1 MVMNKSAV
9 IHARIEPETKNAA
22 ERVLHRLGL
31 SPTEAIRIFYRQI
44 SLRHGLPFSVEIPN
58 ELTRLTLEKS
68 RKAEDVERYNTL
80 DDMFASWK
88 K

>member
-1 MVMNKSAV
+1 MNKSAV
-9 IHARIEPETKNAA
+9 IHARIEPATKNAA
-22 ERVLHRLGL
+22 ERVLHKLGL
-31 SPTEAIRIFYRQI
+31 SPTDAIRIFYRQI

-58 ELTRLTLEKS
+58 ALTRVTLKKS
-68 RKAEDVERYNTL
+68 RNGKDVERYNTL

>member
-1 MVMNKSAV
+1 MAMNKSAV

>member
-1 MVMNKSAV
+1 MNKSAV

-31 SPTEAIRIFYRQI
+31 SPTDAIRIFYRQI

-68 RKAEDVERYNTL
+68 QKGEDIERYNTL

>member
-1 MVMNKSAV
+1 MNKSAV

-22 ERVLHRLGL
+22 ERVLHKLGL
-31 SPTEAIRIFYRQI
+31 SPTNAIRIFYRQI

-58 ELTRLTLEKS
+58 ELTRVTLEKS
-68 RKAEDVERYNTL
+68 RNGKDIEHYDTP
-80 DDMFASWK
+80 DDMFTSWK

>member
-1 MVMNKSAV
+1 MNKSSV

-22 ERVLHRLGL
+22 ERVLRKLGL
-31 SPTEAIRIFYRQI
+31 RPTDAIRIFYRQI
-44 SLRHGLPFSVEIPN
+44 TLRNGLPFSVEIPN
-58 ELTRLTLEKS
+58 ELTRVTLEKS
-68 RKAEDVERYNTL
+68 RDGEDIERHDTL

>member
-1 MVMNKSAV
+1 MNKSAV

-31 SPTEAIRIFYRQI
+31 RPTDAIRIFYRQI

>member
-1 MVMNKSAV
+1 MNKSVV

-22 ERVLHRLGL
+22 ERILHKLGL
-31 SPTEAIRIFYRQI
+31 RPTDAIRIFYRQI
-44 SLRHGLPFSVEIPN
+44 SLRRGLPFSVQIPN

-68 RKAEDVERYNTL
+68 RNGKGIKRYNNL
-80 DDMFASWK
+80 EDMFANWK

>member
-1 MVMNKSAV
+1 MTMNKSAV

-22 ERVLHRLGL
+22 ERILHKLGL
-31 SPTEAIRIFYRQI
+31 NTTDAIRIFYRQI
-44 SLRHGLPFSVEIPN
+44 SLRQGLPFSVEIPN
-58 ELTRLTLEKS
+58 ELTRVTLEKS
-68 RKAEDVERYNTL
+68 RNGENIKRYDTL

>member
-1 MVMNKSAV
+1 MNKSAV
-9 IHARIEPETKNAA
+9 IHARIEPETKTAA
-22 ERVLHRLGL
+22 ERILHRLGL
-31 SPTEAIRIFYRQI
+31 RPTDAIRIFYRQI

-68 RKAEDVERYNTL
+68 RKAEDIERYNTL

>member
-1 MVMNKSAV
+1 MTMNKSAV

-22 ERVLHRLGL
+22 ERILHKLGL
-31 SPTEAIRIFYRQI
+31 NPTDAIRIFYRQI

-58 ELTRLTLEKS
+58 ELTRVTLEKS
-68 RKAEDVERYNTL
+68 RNGEDIERYDTL

>member
-1 MVMNKSAV
+1 MNKSAV
-9 IHARIEPETKNAA
+9 IHARIEPETKTAA

-31 SPTEAIRIFYRQI
+31 SPTDAIRIFYRQI

-58 ELTRLTLEKS
+58 ELTRVTLEKS
-68 RKAEDVERYNTL
+68 RNGEDIERHDTL

>member
-1 MVMNKSAV
+1 MNKSAV

-22 ERVLHRLGL
+22 ERILHKLGL
-31 SPTEAIRIFYRQI
+31 SPTDAIRIFYRQI

-58 ELTRLTLEKS
+58 ELTRITLKKS
-68 RKAEDVERYNTL
+68 RNGEAIEHYDTP